1 MEQSFKGISQRYKK
15 NVDSVYSLMEF
26 DEIVQTFCIS
36 ALQRANTFLEKH
48 DLNKHPSCS
57 IQKELQQMQKI
68 RSHGSLKP
76 HYQTML
82 NQCVVLL
89 SSYFASAV
97 ESLFTTAIPIKLDRG
112 GTEKLN
118 DAELRLKIG
127 DLQLLNFNLSPAI
140 GELIASQKDIS
151 FQDMQS
157 IARAFTDYL
166 EFDPKKTKHVNNII
180 LALACRHAIVHSGG
194 VTSTKTINQI
204 SNATPR
210 EIKNDLSPN
219 QKILF
224 TIDEVKIIGES
235 MTSYL
240 DNLIQGVSKKL

>member
-1 MEQSFKGISQRYKK
+1 
-15 NVDSVYSLMEF
+15 MEF
-26 DEIVQTFCIS
+26 DEIVQTFCIN
-36 ALQRANTFLEKH
+36 ALQRANTFLKKH
-48 DLNKHPSCS
+48 NLDKHPSCTVS
-57 IQKELQQMQKI
+57 KELQQIETI
-68 RSHGSLKP
+68 RSHESLKP
-76 HYQTML
+76 HYQAML

-97 ESLFTTAIPIKLDRG
+97 ESLFTIAIPIKLDRG

-118 DAELRLKIG
+118 DAELRLKID
-127 DLQLLNFNLSPAI
+127 DLQLLNFILLPAI

-180 LALACRHAIVHSGG
+180 LALACRHALVHSGG
-194 VTSTKTINQI
+194 VASTKTINQI
-204 SNATPR
+204 SKATPR

-224 TIDEVKIIGES
+224 TTDEIKIIGKS
-235 MTSYL
+235 MTIYL
-240 DNLIQGVSKKL
+240 DNLIQGVSKNL

>member
-15 NVDSVYSLMEF
+15 NVESVYSLMEF
-26 DEIVQTFCIS
+26 DEIVQTFCIN

-57 IQKELQQMQKI
+57 IQNELEQIQKI
-68 RSHGSLKP
+68 RSHKSLKP

-97 ESLFTTAIPIKLDRG
+97 ESLFTTSIPLKLEHG
-112 GTEKLN
+112 GTKKLN
-118 DAELRLKIG
+118 DAELKLKIG
-127 DLQLLNFNLSPAI
+127 DLQLLNFNLSPAV
-140 GELIASQKDIS
+140 GEFIASQRDIS

-166 EFDPKKTKHVNNII
+166 KFEPKKTKHVNNII
-180 LALACRHAIVHSGG
+180 LALACRHALVHSGG
-194 VTSTKTINQI
+194 VANAKTIKQI
-204 SNATPR
+204 SNASPR
-210 EIKNDLSPN
+210 DIKNDLSPG

-224 TIDEVKIIGES
+224 TTDEVKIIGQS
-235 MTSYL
+235 MINYL
-240 DNLIQGVSKKL
+240 DNLIQGVSKNL

>member
-1 MEQSFKGISQRYKK
+1 VEQSFNGISQRYKK

-26 DEIVQTFCIS
+26 DEIVQTFCIN
-36 ALQRANTFLEKH
+36 ALQRANTFLKKH
-48 DLNKHPSCS
+48 NLDKHPSCTVS
-57 IQKELQQMQKI
+57 KELQQIETI
-68 RSHGSLKP
+68 RSHESLKP
-76 HYQTML
+76 HYQAML

-97 ESLFTTAIPIKLDRG
+97 ESLFTIAIPIKLDRG

-118 DAELRLKIG
+118 DAELRLKID
-127 DLQLLNFNLSPAI
+127 DLQLLNFILLPAI

-180 LALACRHAIVHSGG
+180 LALACRHALVHSGG
-194 VTSTKTINQI
+194 VASAKTINQI

-210 EIKNDLSPN
+210 DIKNDLSPN

-224 TIDEVKIIGES
+224 TTDEIKIIGKS
-235 MTSYL
+235 MTIYL
-240 DNLIQGVSKKL
+240 DNLIQGVSKNL